1 MDDSVACKDV
11 IVVESGSRSHFI
23 CIRNNLPTNWLADKI
38 TNLARMK
45 NREGT
50 YLKFVERKV
59 VELTKC

>member
-23 CIRNNLPTNWLADKI
+23 YIRNNLATNWRADKI
-38 TNLARMK
+38 TNTAMK
-45 NREGT
+45 KREGM
-50 YLKFVERKV
+50 YLKFVDSKV

>member
-23 CIRNNLPTNWLADKI
+23 YIRNNLATNWLPDKI

-45 NREGT
+45 NREGM
-50 YLKFVERKV
+50 YLKFVDSKV
-59 VELTKC
+59 AELTKC

>member
-23 CIRNNLPTNWLADKI
+23 YIRNNLATNWLPDKI
-38 TNLARMK
+38 TNTARMK
-45 NREGT
+45 NREGR
-50 YLKFVERKV
+50 YLKFVDSKV